1 MYNQSKARHIHPVIS
16 FIFSA
21 IFIGL
26 ALFLAINKQY
36 IIDLI
41 SFYQY
46 RPSQEVANIID
57 TTGVN
62 EHGKFLFYASQPLL
76 ESTSKF
82 NEFCDRVEQTT
93 SVLGCYSD
101 YKIYIYNIQE
111 TQLYG
116 INEVTAAHEM
126 LHAAYDRL
134 NSRERE
140 DFSRLADIEYEKLK
154 NIKSFE
160 DRMQYYEKAEPGQRY
175 NELHSIIGTEIADIN
190 PELEKYYQKYF
201 SDRKKVVD
209 LYEKYIQVFHKLD
222 DRAENLSN
230 LLNKITEEIN
240 SEVPV
245 YNQSVQEINS
255 QISDFN
261 KRASSGSFSSEAEFY
276 YERALI
282 INKIESLNIMRD
294 QINEK
299 ISQYNKILEDYNS
312 IVIKSNKLYNS
323 IDSTLAPAPA
333 I

>member
-1 MYNQSKARHIHPVIS
+1 MQNQNKVRHIHVIPS

-36 IIDLI
+36 VIDLI

-46 RPSQEVANIID
+46 KPNQEVANIID

-62 EHGKFLFYASQPLL
+62 ERGKFLFYASQPRL
-76 ESTSKF
+76 ESTSQF
-82 NEFCDRVEQTT
+82 NQFCDRVEQTT
-93 SVLGCYSD
+93 SVLGCYND
-101 YKIYIYNIQE
+101 YRIYIYYIKE
-111 TQLYG
+111 DQLYG

-134 NSRERE
+134 TIQERE
-140 DFSRLADIEYEKLK
+140 DFSRLVETEYNKLK

-160 DRMQYYEKAEPGQRY
+160 ERMQYYEKAEPGQRD
-175 NELHSIIGTEIADIN
+175 NELHSIIGTEVADIS

-201 SDRKKVVD
+201 SDRRKVVS
-209 LYEKYIQVFHKLD
+209 LYEKYIQVFHELD
-222 DRAENLSN
+222 NKAESLSN
-230 LLNKITEEIN
+230 LLNKITKEIN
-240 SEVPV
+240 TEVSV
-245 YNQSVQEINS
+245 YNQSVQALNS
-255 QISDFN
+255 QIKDFN
-261 KRASSGSFSSEAEFY
+261 QRASNGDFFSEAEFY

-282 INKIESLNIMRD
+282 INKIEDLNIMRD

-299 ISQYNKILEDYNS
+299 ISQYNKILDEYNS

-323 IDSTLAPAPA
+323 MDSTLAPAPA